1 MVAGAAVL
9 LLALPPSGAD
19 LTVMAP
25 SAPELQA
32 QLDAAVHRRDPVFTI
47 PPGAYNFTTTNLE
60 ITGATAIRVVAA
72 GVTLWFGGTGTRMPG
87 VNISNCD
94 RVNVSGPLT
103 IDYYGLRH
111 ARSGI
116 PGITYNLLN
125 SSDVTSEDITIVKAP
140 FFSVTAFNGGGGH
153 VFRRFHLPADTGTD
167 ASGRPTDRWPHERDA
182 FHFSD
187 LRRGV
192 VLEDSDAAGFG
203 DDFFNSHNTLM
214 IVLRRESPTSL
225 LLVNP
230 HLQNVAYGRNTV
242 YGTNC
247 ALENVRGGDTMSFFA
262 YPDLRDCRSAPL
274 GGDACTVLGA
284 PEAITDGATLADAAT
299 LAKAMIE
306 EHGTIAFDASDV
318 WRVKFRS
325 PVSASV
331 GRAALVNIDSFSTP
345 GTIIRNNV
353 FNGSKYNIGRFKS
366 NGGLI
371 INNTFTGAGS
381 RNLEITPLPWYF
393 EGNLPLVRDVIVS
406 GNTFLAEGTAP
417 IHCSP
422 YCGQTAPPKNSSCA
436 LCTVCQHDSPW
447 AANISVSDNHMIAS
461 MPARS

>member
-60 ITGATAIRVVAA
+60 ITGATALRVVAA

-203 DDFFNSHNTLM
+203 DVRRFGFDIFFGRLSRIHRCAAPT
-214 IVLRRESPTSL
+214 RRVMRWDPSAHANFNWCCATCWHRTSST
-225 LLVNP
+225 
-230 HLQNVAYGRNTV
+230 RT
-242 YGTNC
+242 T
-247 ALENVRGGDTMSFFA
+247 
-262 YPDLRDCRSAPL
+262 RS
-274 GGDACTVLGA
+274 
-284 PEAITDGATLADAAT
+284 
-299 LAKAMIE
+299 
-306 EHGTIAFDASDV
+306 
-318 WRVKFRS
+318 
-325 PVSASV
+325 
-331 GRAALVNIDSFSTP
+331 
-345 GTIIRNNV
+345 
-353 FNGSKYNIGRFKS
+353 
-366 NGGLI
+366 
-371 INNTFTGAGS
+371 
-381 RNLEITPLPWYF
+381 
-393 EGNLPLVRDVIVS
+393 
-406 GNTFLAEGTAP
+406 
-417 IHCSP
+417 
-422 YCGQTAPPKNSSCA
+422 
-436 LCTVCQHDSPW
+436 
-447 AANISVSDNHMIAS
+447 
-461 MPARS
+461 